1 MIAVTCCDYII
12 PLEVSCRV
20 TRGYIPSLNYFIW
33 GHMPSCL
40 KLHTRLISFHSRL
53 HAESLEV
60 TYRDFNHS
68 LEATCRDARSNIP
81 SFNIFPWSFIPRCSK
96 LHTEIK
102 ISSLEVTYR
111 VSRGYIP
118 RLISFQSRSHTEPLE
133 VTCRDYFLFTRGHM
147 PGRSRLHAEIITIP
161 LDDNAETFQFILDDN
176 AEIKIFF

>member
-1 MIAVTCCDYII
+1 
-12 PLEVSCRV
+12 
-20 TRGYIPSLNYFIW
+20 
-33 GHMPSCL
+33 MPSCL

-96 LHTEIK
+96 LLTEIK

-111 VSRGYIP
+111 ASRGYIP

-133 VTCRDYFLFTRGHM
+133 VTCRDYFLFARGHM
-147 PGRSRLHAEIITIP
+147 PGRSRLHAEFITIP

-176 AEIKIFF
+176 AEIKKFFLKTFKGYSMIMPRQFNTFH